1 MKSIQFK
8 LPVLEK
14 ETEGGLDNDKHVEGV
29 CLLVR
34 KITDDNGQED
44 NEKKERQKIAS
55 VEEGGK
61 KKINYRE
68 EEIED
73 CGCIYG

>member
-1 MKSIQFK
+1 MR
-8 LPVLEK
+8 E
-14 ETEGGLDNDKHVEGV
+14 
-29 CLLVR
+29 
-34 KITDDNGQED
+34 ITDDSGRED
-44 NEKKERQKIAS
+44 DEKRERIES
-55 VEEGGK
+55 VEEGVK

>member
-1 MKSIQFK
+1 MDDSG
-8 LPVLEK
+8 LE
-14 ETEGGLDNDKHVEGV
+14 
-29 CLLVR
+29 
-34 KITDDNGQED
+34 DD
-44 NEKKERQKIAS
+44 EKKERQKTNS
-55 VEEGGK
+55 VEEGVM